1 MNARIPVLVLAA
13 LCATFS
19 FAQGKPVTC
28 PVTRLDI
35 PSAKVAVAKK
45 VYKGKTYYFCTMNC
59 KKCFDKNP
67 KKYVK

>member
-1 MNARIPVLVLAA
+1 MNARISVSVLATICAA
-13 LCATFS
+13 LT

-28 PVTRLDI
+28 PVTRLSI
-35 PSAKVAVAKK
+35 PSAKVAVAKE

-67 KKYVK
+67 KKYAK